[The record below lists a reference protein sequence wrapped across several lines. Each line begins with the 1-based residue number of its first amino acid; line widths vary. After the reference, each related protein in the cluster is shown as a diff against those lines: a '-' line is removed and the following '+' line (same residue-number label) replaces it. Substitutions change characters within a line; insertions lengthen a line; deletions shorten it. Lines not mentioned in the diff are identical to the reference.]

1 MIQQQLSPGE
11 RLLWSGQPRAGVV
24 FRSAD
29 FFMIPFSL
37 MWGGFAIYW
46 EAMAVTSD
54 GPFFFKL
61 WGIPFVLIGL
71 YMIVGR
77 FFWDSF
83 ARGRTFYGLSDQRVI
98 IVATATGTKVT
109 SLPLR
114 GLPQI
119 TLSEKSDGSGTIQ
132 FGHNPSMQS
141 AWFAGTAWP
150 GVQQAPSFEVL
161 ENAKNVYEQIRQ
173 AQQRAV

>member
-1 MIQQQLSPGE
+1 MIQQTLSSGE
-11 RLLWSGQPRAGVV
+11 HLLWSGQPRAGVV

-29 FFMIPFSL
+29 ALMIPFSL
-37 MWGGFAIYW
+37 MWGGFAIFW
-46 EAMAVTSD
+46 EATAITSES
-54 GPFFFKL
+54 PFFFKL
-61 WGIPFVLIGL
+61 WGIPFVLVGL
-71 YMIVGR
+71 YMIAGR

-83 ARGRTFYGLSDQRVI
+83 VRGKTFYGLSDQRVI
-98 IVATATGTKVT
+98 IVSSAMGTKVT

-119 TLSEKSDGSGTIQ
+119 TLSEKGDGSGTIQ
-132 FGHNPSMQS
+132 FGQSPSMQS

-150 GVQQAPSFEVL
+150 GVQQPPSFDVL

-173 AQQRAV
+173 AQQRAS